1 MIHQLTS
8 TVTDPWTKEPCARFA
23 AGFHTL
29 RVDGIV
35 INMFMLTL
43 ATQNPSTLSYD
54 EKKMSAFT
62 SFTTELSFF
71 VFFVP
76 VPTKTARF
84 SANWDAFSS
93 AMVTGPAYFLFG
105 FENRF

>member
-1 MIHQLTS
+1 MIRPFTP
-8 TVTDPWTKEPCARFA
+8 TVTDPRTKEPCARFA

-29 RVDGIV
+29 LADGIM
-35 INMFMLTL
+35 ISMFMLTL
-43 ATQNPSTLSYD
+43 ATQNPSTLGYD

-62 SFTTELSFF
+62 SFTTELAFF

-76 VPTKTARF
+76 VPTKTGRF
-84 SANWDAFSS
+84 STNWDAFSL